1 MDLAGVGQGQQVQAK
16 RKEPGRFQRGLQ
28 PSWEP
33 LLLGPVGGK
42 RMSVAILEVQMVVPS
57 KEGGLCGE
65 VPRLMEEGVESSA
78 SCPLSRTPTL
88 ATTGDPRPVES
99 PFRGEDLA
107 SGAQTACHHVEDPP
121 TNWGIKAPS
130 EPPPN
135 PGSPEP
141 WRRGEGNECR
151 PPCPGKLGQWTRRR
165 RLPLPSFARTRQRG
179 RAPDGQ
185 PKAPEL

>member
-121 TNWGIKAPS
+121 PQTGAPKHQVS
-130 EPPPN
+130 LRPIQDLLSLGVGE
-135 PGSPEP
+135 
-141 WRRGEGNECR
+141 RGMSAALLVQEN
-151 PPCPGKLGQWTRRR
+151 
-165 RLPLPSFARTRQRG
+165 
-179 RAPDGQ
+179 
-185 PKAPEL
+185 